1 MRASVVLFFTLLITY
16 LPSYATND
24 SSKINIIPQPSYI
37 NELPGNF
44 EMTNQTVI
52 VYKNAAQKK
61 IAAYLADYL
70 HRFYRLKIETKIGSK
85 SLPNTIL
92 LLPMAREGTTS
103 ESYLLDIKQKSIV
116 LSGSDRG
123 IFYGVQSILQLL
135 PGARDSTISLP
146 CALIKDTPRFAY
158 RGMMLDCG
166 RHFFDVSFVKRFIDL
181 LGLHKMN
188 TFHWHLTEDQGW
200 RIQIKKYPRLT
211 SIGAWRDSTLSGSL
225 YDTPQK
231 YDGQRYGGFYTQN
244 EIKEI
249 VKYAK
254 DRFITIIPEIEMPG
268 HATAALAAYPE
279 LGCRNG
285 SYSIA
290 TKWGVSEDVFCPS
303 EATFTFL
310 DNVLT
315 EVAQLFPGE
324 YIHVGGD
331 ECPKK
336 QWKKSALCQQI
347 IKTKGLKDE
356 EELQAYFMDR
366 VRKILQSKGRKMIA
380 WAWDDMLEG
389 KYAASK
395 DVIIMH
401 WQVEKRTG
409 VDAINKGYKV
419 VSVPG
424 AYTYFDYSQRKGA
437 DSLNMGSYL
446 PMSKVYE
453 FEPAPDKTKDE
464 NKKNIIGSQGNVW
477 TEYMKWPSKVEYMIL
492 PRMSALSEVLWSPIS
507 TRNYSSFKQ
516 KMLKQRKRY
525 ELWGMNYH
533 KFTFEALDTAN

>member
-1 MRASVVLFFTLLITY
+1 MRASVVSFLTLLITY
-16 LPSYATND
+16 LPSHASND

-70 HRFYRLKIETKIGSK
+70 HRFYRLKIETRIGSK

-92 LLPMAREGTTS
+92 LLPMAREGTIS

-135 PGARDSTISLP
+135 PDARDSTISLP
-146 CALIKDTPRFAY
+146 CVLIKDTPRFAY

-166 RHFFDVSFVKRFIDL
+166 RHFFDVSFIKRFIDL
-181 LGLHKMN
+181 LALHKMN

-211 SIGAWRDSTLSGSL
+211 SVGAWRDSTLSGSL

-231 YDGQRYGGFYTQN
+231 YDGRRYGGFYTQN
-244 EIKEI
+244 EIKDI

-380 WAWDDMLEG
+380 WAWDNMLEG

-409 VDAINKGYKV
+409 IDAINKGYKV

-424 AYTYFDYSQRKGA
+424 AYTYFDYSQWKGA

-446 PMSKVYE
+446 PMRKVYE

-477 TEYMKWPSKVEYMIL
+477 TEYMKWPGKVEYMIL

-516 KMLKQRKRY
+516 KILKQRKRY

-533 KFTFEALDTAN
+533 KFTFQALDTAN

>member
-336 QWKKSALCQQI
+336 QWKNSALCQQI

-366 VRKILQSKGRKMIA
+366 VRKILQSKGRKMIV

-507 TRNYSSFKQ
+507 TRNYSSFTQ

>member
-70 HRFYRLKIETKIGSK
+70 HRFYRLKIETKFGSK

-211 SIGAWRDSTLSGSL
+211 SIGAWRDSTLSESL

-231 YDGQRYGGFYTQN
+231 YDGQRYGVFYTQN

-366 VRKILQSKGRKMIA
+366 VRKILQSKGRKMIV

-424 AYTYFDYSQRKGA
+424 AYTYFDYSQKKGA

>member
-1 MRASVVLFFTLLITY
+1 
-16 LPSYATND
+16 
-24 SSKINIIPQPSYI
+24 
-37 NELPGNF
+37 
-44 EMTNQTVI
+44 MTNQTVI

-70 HRFYRLKIETKIGSK
+70 HRFYRLKIETRIGSK

-92 LLPMAREGTTS
+92 LLPMAREGTIS

-135 PGARDSTISLP
+135 PDARDSTISLP
-146 CALIKDTPRFAY
+146 CVLIKDTPRFAY

-166 RHFFDVSFVKRFIDL
+166 RHFFDVSFIKRFIDL
-181 LGLHKMN
+181 LALHKMN

-211 SIGAWRDSTLSGSL
+211 SVGAWRDSTLSGSL

-231 YDGQRYGGFYTQN
+231 YDGRRYGGFYTQN
-244 EIKEI
+244 EIKDI

-380 WAWDDMLEG
+380 WAWDNMLEG

-409 VDAINKGYKV
+409 IDAINKGYKV

-424 AYTYFDYSQRKGA
+424 AYTYFDYSQWKGA

-446 PMSKVYE
+446 PMRKVYE

-477 TEYMKWPSKVEYMIL
+477 TEYMKWPGKVEYMIL

-516 KMLKQRKRY
+516 KILKQRKRY

-533 KFTFEALDTAN
+533 KFTFQALDTAN

>member
-70 HRFYRLKIETKIGSK
+70 HRFYRLKIETKFGSK

-211 SIGAWRDSTLSGSL
+211 SIGAWRDSTLSESL

-366 VRKILQSKGRKMIA
+366 VRKILQSKGRKMIV

-424 AYTYFDYSQRKGA
+424 AYTYFDYSQKKGA

-464 NKKNIIGSQGNVW
+464 NKKISSAHRGMCGLNI
-477 TEYMKWPSKVEYMIL
+477 
-492 PRMSALSEVLWSPIS
+492 
-507 TRNYSSFKQ
+507 
-516 KMLKQRKRY
+516 
-525 ELWGMNYH
+525 
-533 KFTFEALDTAN
+533 